1 MVKVKSRSKIRKRAG
16 AGGRQDIFAAANAPF
31 AKSRASYFRFAR
43 LIRPHSVLS
52 ESLAQARIL
61 YLRWLKLRNRLRPL
75 TNSSMNLVE
84 NPELYFIFSDVFAFS
99 PFLINNDEY

>member
-1 MVKVKSRSKIRKRAG
+1 MVKGKSRSKIRKRTE
-16 AGGRQDIFAAANAPF
+16 APF

-52 ESLAQARIL
+52 ESPVQARIL
-61 YLRWLKLRNRLRPL
+61 YLRWLKLPNRLRPL

-84 NPELYFIFSDVFAFS
+84 NPELYFIFSDAFAFS